1 MNTSTHHRGSPTPE
15 DQARMLADRALS
27 TGQKALHFHKYNNPN
42 SLAFRCR
49 LTLFEQLLGET
60 YPGYGSRASHLRHL
74 EQEARKAGY
83 QIIEVA
89 PEEYR

>member
-1 MNTSTHHRGSPTPE
+1 
-15 DQARMLADRALS
+15 MLADRALS
-27 TGQKALHFHKYNNPN
+27 TGQKALHFHKYNSPN

-49 LTLFEQLLGET
+49 LAFFEQLLGET
-60 YPGYGSRASHLRHL
+60 YPGYGSRTSRLRYL
-74 EQEARKAGY
+74 EQDARNADY